1 MYHNANR
8 GGDAVAAAAASGRPL
23 QLPGWGGGPLVAN
36 DQTERANAE
45 RRARE
50 TDAGRQLQRCFP
62 RWTRTLEHLRLAA
75 LERLA
80 ANQPVDP
87 NDPDTWRSS
96 DEHAQ
101 AVLRRHGVG
110 RIHAGRL
117 AMSAVRALIDSQARA
132 DRKAGLDWTTLTVP
146 PSRLHEALRR
156 AHAGLPIDLDDPR
169 AWVSSE
175 DQRRAL
181 GHRLGVGDDQADDLS
196 RWALGHPGAF
206 DADDLRC
213 WRIAS
218 PTWLALADQQLEP
231 IARVER
237 PVAMFVV
244 PAARRRLAARARA
257 LARRDPADR
266 RARRDRGPRPAHG
279 RRARRC
285 DRSAAGASPPGRA
298 ASSPSRRSASR
309 APSGASRWPSPWMA
323 APARSCA

>member
-1 MYHNANR
+1 MHHDTNP
-8 GGDAVAAAAASGRPL
+8 GDAAAAAAASGRPL
-23 QLPGWGGGPLVAN
+23 RLPGWAGGALVAG
-36 DQTERANAE
+36 DQTERGHVE
-45 RRARE
+45 RRACE
-50 TDAGRQLQRCFP
+50 TDAARQLQRCFP
-62 RWTRTLEHLRLAA
+62 RWTRALEHLRPAA
-75 LERLA
+75 LDRLA
-80 ANQPVDP
+80 ANRPVDP

-101 AVLRRHGVG
+101 AVLRRHGLG
-110 RIHAGRL
+110 RTHAGRL
-117 AMSAVRALIDSQARA
+117 TVSAVHALIDGQALA
-132 DRKAGLDWTTLTVP
+132 DREAGLDWTTVTVP
-146 PSRLHEALRR
+146 PSRLDEALRR
-156 AHAGLPIDLDDPR
+156 AHARLPIDVDDSR
-169 AWVSSE
+169 VWVSRA